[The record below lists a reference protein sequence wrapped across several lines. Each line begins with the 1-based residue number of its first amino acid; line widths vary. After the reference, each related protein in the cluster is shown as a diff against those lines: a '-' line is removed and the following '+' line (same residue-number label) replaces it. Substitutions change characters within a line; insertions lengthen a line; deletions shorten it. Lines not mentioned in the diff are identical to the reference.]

1 MMSGSQVGKI
11 LALQL
16 VTLLISIGAFAIAV
30 SAIRRWD
37 RAKKLELRLAL
48 GKDLNNLRS
57 SAAILAIAIDR
68 TKQLSREGVTPEDSA
83 KTQSALWGDPDWEA
97 DRSALQTLIA
107 QLPASHQAFLRLSKS
122 ELEAKILEVHGISVE
137 ISRLNEKYRGTRVN
151 DGGHIEK
158 SD

>member
-1 MMSGSQVGKI
+1 MISGTQAGEI

-37 RAKKLELRLAL
+37 RTKTLDLRLAL

-57 SAAILAIAIDR
+57 SAADLAIVIDR
-68 TKQLSREGVTPEDSA
+68 AQQLSREGITPKESA
-83 KTQSALWGDPDWEA
+83 KTQSALWRDPDWDA
-97 DRSALQTLIA
+97 DRSALQRLIA
-107 QLPASHQAFLRLSKS
+107 QLPGSHQAFLRLGKS

-137 ISRLNEKYRGTRVN
+137 ISRLSEKYRGTRVDN
-151 DGGHIEK
+151 CGPEK